1 MEKAPCR
8 SLCAALFRWGGKRR
22 WEKEKRGLVSLR
34 RRGGYPPPMDDREGV
49 RAYFVLSLARSNVT
63 VSVSVSP
70 LRETVSVALSPAE

>member
-1 MEKAPCR
+1 M
-8 SLCAALFRWGGKRR
+8 
-22 WEKEKRGLVSLR
+22 R

>member
-1 MEKAPCR
+1 M
-8 SLCAALFRWGGKRR
+8 RR
-22 WEKEKRGLVSLR
+22 L
-34 RRGGYPPPMDDREGV
+34 GGYPPPMDDREGV